1 MSSSVLPLIPSRKR
15 VPSVVAPLPTLR
27 SIKLLDRL
35 RARIRLM
42 HYSRRTED
50 TYVYWRR
57 AFIRFQGVQD
67 AADSHGAHS
76 RPSAAPACAH
86 SLRWPTTA
94 APCCLAS

>member
-1 MSSSVLPLIPSRKR
+1 MSSSVLPLILSRTR

-27 SIKLLDRL
+27 SIKLFDQL
-35 RARIRLM
+35 RKRIRLM
-42 HYSRRTED
+42 HYSRRTEAA
-50 TYVYWRR
+50 YVYWCR

-67 AADSHGAHS
+67 AADSHGVHS
-76 RPSAAPACAH
+76 RPSATPACAH